1 MRQKVQAGFPAEE
14 MLEPQEEMSEAK
26 EELSEPIEDIISEP
40 REVMSDPKLC
50 SPTSHS
56 PLLHA
61 SCSVCGS
68 PAAPHLHYGAISCYS
83 CRAFFRRGQPRQTRC
98 ITGSGGCVVTKQNRT
113 SCKICRYNLCLQ
125 VGMKPDKVDATLGKR
140 REKDARIVAAAKK
153 YSSEVTRQTRETLA
167 TTNPVWSEIP
177 ALASKGVSETTD
189 SYDRTRQED
198 HQVYRPYYE
207 HPPTYQDTA
216 DESQLKWQ
224 SAFPGQYDNQSVPPY
239 AAMKDPH
246 IVEWGGSEPS
256 ANYCEFSDLRS
267 QNMQNLNFPYMA
279 EREHEVKIFPLIN
292 TQQFKTLA
300 HGLNEK
306 PCVSNQTSV
315 IKRNVLN
322 RHDLRKE
329 YLPGLPL
336 DTETRSHVLPQH
348 EKIAVATADFQNP
361 QVQTVINTHGA
372 IKRYCERSTVITSEH
387 LSGENTQNTDTLQSL
402 ISHDPR
408 AVLYHFYNRR
418 SKYAADVKQTVADR
432 LINDFIPPENDI
444 YKHDA
449 SKMIK
454 EDKECNIFPTSFVQM
469 NSNCATKV
477 GEDDL
482 DNMEHDIFNDIELDG
497 NETKTTVGVPL
508 KKRQRM
514 MEVPYSMGHALNKS
528 VLKVNFTLE
537 EEFLLIDHM
546 VRIKKYQNMR
556 FDFLYQNFP
565 SYDKLNLSFISCTN
579 MGMKIPFNR
588 AMEKHLFT
596 LGLEFTKQ
604 NTKQIFQEMNLLS
617 SNVRKEVLNTTYSAL
632 YVLFFSI
639 LEGNTKEKTWKDQHA
654 KTLQITSAN
663 HDRLRN
669 LISPLEHVRSISIKD
684 QERFT
689 SPWAKE
695 FADEERFEKTIATV
709 GGLLRDDKNLQAL
722 YHMLVM
728 MTPSSCSSYETKV

>member
-1 MRQKVQAGFPAEE
+1 
-14 MLEPQEEMSEAK
+14 
-26 EELSEPIEDIISEP
+26 
-40 REVMSDPKLC
+40 
-50 SPTSHS
+50 
-56 PLLHA
+56 
-61 SCSVCGS
+61 
-68 PAAPHLHYGAISCYS
+68 
-83 CRAFFRRGQPRQTRC
+83 
-98 ITGSGGCVVTKQNRT
+98 
-113 SCKICRYNLCLQ
+113 
-125 VGMKPDKVDATLGKR
+125 
-140 REKDARIVAAAKK
+140 
-153 YSSEVTRQTRETLA
+153 
-167 TTNPVWSEIP
+167 
-177 ALASKGVSETTD
+177 
-189 SYDRTRQED
+189 
-198 HQVYRPYYE
+198 
-207 HPPTYQDTA
+207 
-216 DESQLKWQ
+216 
-224 SAFPGQYDNQSVPPY
+224 
-239 AAMKDPH
+239 
-246 IVEWGGSEPS
+246 
-256 ANYCEFSDLRS
+256 
-267 QNMQNLNFPYMA
+267 
-279 EREHEVKIFPLIN
+279 
-292 TQQFKTLA
+292 
-300 HGLNEK
+300 
-306 PCVSNQTSV
+306 
-315 IKRNVLN
+315 
-322 RHDLRKE
+322 
-329 YLPGLPL
+329 
-336 DTETRSHVLPQH
+336 
-348 EKIAVATADFQNP
+348 
-361 QVQTVINTHGA
+361 
-372 IKRYCERSTVITSEH
+372 
-387 LSGENTQNTDTLQSL
+387 
-402 ISHDPR
+402 
-408 AVLYHFYNRR
+408 
-418 SKYAADVKQTVADR
+418 
-432 LINDFIPPENDI
+432 
-444 YKHDA
+444 
-449 SKMIK
+449 
-454 EDKECNIFPTSFVQM
+454 VQM
-469 NSNCATKV
+469 NSNCDTKI

-482 DNMEHDIFNDIELDG
+482 DNMEHDIFNNIELDG

-728 MTPSSCSSYETKV
+728 MTPSSCSSYETKTNPELLGIQVNLCQMIYRYLSRQENSDAEAVNEKTGIEDKSEKEESVGSVMHLAQDCSTLSADEKTRLLIGLLDDIHDCADIMQHRSLAF